1 MFLFVPPAVADYA
14 DDADDDHDAADDD
27 ELDDDGDAGFGHD
40 DHTR

>member
-14 DDADDDHDAADDD
+14 DDADDDHDAADD